1 MTREELKNKRLE
13 IDKLFGTRDYTVL
26 RPKRNAIGLIEEWY
40 ECKTDKRQKSIY
52 KYPILYLKN
61 NKYYLTETFIM
72 VPKWEELSKEQSRFE
87 TYIDNLFDNLFKDK
101 KIKIVELLT
110 DNDDTMQEF
119 GNEFI
124 PSMNKLKEKY
134 NITEIL
140 MDGYHG
146 FRTETVENPIPCE
159 YEVP

>member
-13 IDKLFGTRDYTVL
+13 IDKLFGTKDYIEPLLKKNKYGMCEV
-26 RPKRNAIGLIEEWY
+26 IGH
-40 ECKTDKRQKSIY
+40 KTNKRQHFIY

-72 VPKWEELSKEQSRFE
+72 VPKWEELSKEQSCFE

-110 DNDDTMQEF
+110 DNDDTMVPF

-124 PSMNKLKEKY
+124 PSMKKLKKKY

-140 MDGYHG
+140 MDGYLG
-146 FRTETVENPIPCE
+146 FRMETIENPIPCE

>member
-13 IDKLFGTRDYTVL
+13 IDKLFGTKDYTEL
-26 RPKRNAIGLIEEWY
+26 RLKRNAIGLIEWY

-61 NKYYLTETFIM
+61 NKYYLTETFII

-87 TYIDNLFDNLFKDK
+87 TYIDNLFDNLFKDE

-119 GNEFI
+119 GDEFI
-124 PSMNKLKEKY
+124 PNMIKLKEKY

-146 FRTETVENPIPCE
+146 LRTGIVENPIPWE

>member
-13 IDKLFGTRDYTVL
+13 IDKLFGTKDYTEL
-26 RPKRNAIGLIEEWY
+26 RSKRNTIGLIEWY

-87 TYIDNLFDNLFKDK
+87 TYIDNFFDKLFKDK

-110 DNDDTMQEF
+110 DDDDTMVPF

-146 FRTETVENPIPCE
+146 FRTETVKNPIPCE

>member
-13 IDKLFGTRDYTVL
+13 IDKLFGTKDYTEL
-26 RPKRNAIGLIEEWY
+26 RTKRNAIGLIEWY

-87 TYIDNLFDNLFKDK
+87 TYIDNLFDKLFKDNE
-101 KIKIVELLT
+101 IKIIELLT

-119 GNEFI
+119 GNDFI
-124 PSMNKLKEKY
+124 PNMDKLRKKY
-134 NITEIL
+134 NITELL
-140 MDGYHG
+140 MDGFLG
-146 FRTETVENPIPCE
+146 LRIGSSEEIPLPE
-159 YEVP
+159 YQVP

>member
-13 IDKLFGTRDYTVL
+13 INKLFGTKDY
-26 RPKRNAIGLIEEWY
+26 
-40 ECKTDKRQKSIY
+40 KRQNFIY

-87 TYIDNLFDNLFKDK
+87 TYIDNLFDKLFNDK
-101 KIKIVELLT
+101 KIKVIELLT

-119 GNEFI
+119 GDDFI
-124 PSMNKLKEKY
+124 PNMNKLREKY

-140 MDGYHG
+140 MDGFYG
-146 FRTETVENPIPCE
+146 LRMGSSRDMVPLE